1 MQVQFSYQPEFD
13 QLLDKLTE
21 QYDPEMMELEGLGS
35 NLDLDVFNR
44 RFFSTDLMSDVS
56 VDSNAN
62 VRSKHMGTYFAEVY
76 KPFTKL
82 NSIYVIWKELKK
94 HYGQQVADEFVE
106 SEINGAIYLHD
117 AHHAAFMPYCYAY
130 SLEQLVRDGLP
141 FIDTIHSIPAKHLS
155 TFIQHV
161 IQFVMFAS
169 NQSSGAVGLPDFFVW
184 MNYFVKKDKADGLI
198 PAGMERKYIEQHFQI
213 LTYSFNQPIRTNQ
226 SPYTNFSYLDRN
238 YLKSIFDGAKYP
250 DGSFIVDQIENIISL
265 QKMYWEWISEERA
278 KQMFTFPVL
287 TASLLY
293 KDGKFV
299 DEDSARFIN
308 RVNMRWQDTNW
319 YVSNSIDAVASC
331 CRLISSTKTL
341 KLSLGQDKLVGM
353 SNSIGGSDLNI
364 GSFKVVTINLPRI
377 ALESGGDKEQY
388 IRILMDRVDLVQK
401 TLSVIRTIIKERI
414 DQNTLPLYNIGLM
427 KLDRQFGTIGVT
439 GVWEAADI
447 MGLTDQTAEG
457 LVYTKCGEDFVQ
469 DILTVIKGK
478 ADAGLDEYGFTFNI
492 EQVPAEKAA
501 VTLAQKDQ
509 LIYKDKVPYKIY
521 SNQWLPLV
529 ADTDMLNRIKY
540 SGKFDR
546 QVSGGAILHINIGS
560 PFKTEEESWELVNL
574 IAQKGVM
581 YFAFNQKISI
591 CKHGHAF
598 IGETCPECGGKKA
611 DEYIRVVGY
620 LVPVSSFNK
629 VRREYEFDNR
639 KFY

>member
-13 QLLDKLTE
+13 ELLNKLEHKYGT
-21 QYDPEMMELEGLGS
+21 DMLELEGLGS
-35 NLDLDVFNR
+35 NLDLDKFNKK
-44 RFFSTDLMSDVS
+44 FFSNDLVGDVS

-62 VRSKHMGTYFAEVY
+62 VRSKHMGTYFTEVY

-82 NSIYVIWKELKK
+82 NSLYVIWKELKK
-94 HYGQQVADEFVE
+94 YYGKAIADEFIE

-130 SLEQLVRDGLP
+130 SLEQIVRDGLP
-141 FIDTIHSIPAKHLS
+141 FIDTIQSVPAKHLG

-184 MNYFVKKDKADGLI
+184 MNYFVKKDREDGLI
-198 PAGMERKYIEQHFQI
+198 PAGMEEWYINQYFQI

-250 DGSFIVDQIENIISL
+250 DGSSIVDQIEDIIKL
-265 QKMYWEWISEERA
+265 QKMYWEWIAAERA

-299 DEDSARFIN
+299 DEDSAKFIN
-308 RVNMRWQDTNW
+308 KVNMRWQDTNW
-319 YVSNSIDAVASC
+319 YISDSIDAVASC
-331 CRLISSTKTL
+331 CRLTSSIKSL
-341 KLSLGQDKLVGM
+341 KLSLGSDKLVGM

-364 GSFKVVTINLPRI
+364 GSFKVITINLPRI
-377 ALESGGDKEQY
+377 ALESNRKEKEY
-388 IRILMDRVDLVQK
+388 IQILSHRVELVQK
-401 TLSVIRTIIKERI
+401 ALHVIRIIIQERI
-414 DQNTLPLYNIGLM
+414 EQGTLPLYNVGLM
-427 KLDRQFGTIGVT
+427 KLDRQYGTIGIT
-439 GVWEAADI
+439 GVWEAADL
-447 MGLTDQTAEG
+447 MGLTEQNADG
-457 LVYTKCGEDFVQ
+457 LNYTKCGEQFVQ
-469 DILTVIKGK
+469 DILSIIRGK
-478 ADAGLDEYGFTFNI
+478 IESGLDDYGFTFNI

-501 VTLAQKDQ
+501 VALAQKDRLLYSDQ
-509 LIYKDKVPYKIY
+509 AGYKLY

-540 SGKFDR
+540 SGQFDK
-546 QVSGGAILHINIGS
+546 QVSGGAILHINLGS
-560 PFKTEEESWELVNL
+560 PFRTEEESWKLVNL

-581 YFAFNQKISI
+581 YFAFNQKIST

-598 IGETCPECGGKKA
+598 IGERCPVCGGNKV
-611 DEYIRVVGY
+611 DEYIRIVGY

-629 VRREYEFDNR
+629 TRREYEFVNR